1 MVARKVKPLIAG
13 AMVLCLFFPCLA
25 SAEQDSEETIKLEE
39 IVVSATKTEKDITET
54 PASISV
60 VDGQIIDDSPKMT
73 LDEIL
78 RFTPSI
84 QIIRGEGVATVHN
97 FTNIRGVGN
106 SRNLLYVDGVNMVES
121 MSGNTNL
128 SFLPTTGI
136 DKIEVLR
143 GPSSALYGGRG
154 MSGVINIMTRTPE
167 PGFHGSI
174 KPAWGNYD
182 YEKYQGALSYGSEPL
197 SISVDVSDIQT
208 DNYWARDTIIRRDYN
223 YRTGAYSYDY
233 DSDYEKE
240 GHAGWENW
248 NRDYEERA
256 LRGKVQLKPSDILN
270 LTLVGGIMN
279 NETGNGYTDRY
290 TDAGGNDVERYLE
303 KEKEYCGLTG
313 DVNLAGASTLA
324 FRLTYH
330 NPEYTNTSENMD
342 LSLSLDDPD
351 QLARGGRAPQFYRS
365 ETVQGSKDYEAELK
379 WSLPVSLKGFGEHLF
394 TVGGEYL
401 RSDIYW
407 SIEEEGTGRSL
418 TTPVDVTKDAWSVYL
433 QDEYSINDK
442 FTLTAGLRGDF
453 YDDFDDQLS
462 PKVSFLYKHSPSTQV
477 FISGGYAYNPPAY
490 SQKYGTD
497 WNMTAY
503 SIRTNNPD
511 LDAEKLRS
519 VELGI
524 RKSVA
529 DKLRCSLTGYYSKAK
544 DLIESIKE
552 RREVGEAGSG
562 VYMTYEYHANIDEAT
577 MKGIESEFTL
587 DLARH
592 HRISATLTCM
602 QAKNDET
609 DERLERSPTWLGSIA
624 YTYDRSFD
632 ICRFWTTLRGRG
644 QDDIYIGEYSV
655 EAPREVSGFFVCDL
669 SLGVDIGKHVS
680 LFANGTNLFDTDY
693 REFTYTRYQ
702 PGRVFLAGCEVKI

>member
-1 MVARKVKPLIAG
+1 MATRRTELWIVAFIVLCFAFPYLAG
-13 AMVLCLFFPCLA
+13 A
-25 SAEQDSEETIKLEE
+25 EQQNQKTIKLEE
-39 IVVSATKTEKDITET
+39 IVVSATKTEKEIKET
-54 PASISV
+54 PASISLI
-60 VDGQIIDDSPKMT
+60 DGAIIDDSPNMT
-73 LDEIL
+73 LDEAF
-78 RFTPSI
+78 RYTPSV
-84 QIIRGEGVATVHN
+84 QIVRGEGVATVHN
-97 FTNIRGVGN
+97 FTNIRGIGD

-128 SFLPTTGI
+128 SFLPTEGI
-136 DKIEVLR
+136 DRIEILR

-167 PGFHGSI
+167 SGFHGSV

-182 YEKYQGALSYGSEPL
+182 YQKYQGAASYGSEPL
-197 SISVDVSDIQT
+197 SIAVNVSDIKT
-208 DNYWARDTIIRRDYN
+208 DNYWARDTVIRRDYN

-233 DSDYEKE
+233 DSEYEKE
-240 GHAGWENW
+240 GHEGWENW
-248 NRDYEERA
+248 NRDYEEKA
-256 LRGKVQLKPSDILN
+256 LRGKIQVRPSDILN
-270 LTLVGGIMN
+270 LTFVGGIMN

-290 TDAGGNDVERYLE
+290 TDADGNDVEKYLE

-313 DVNLAGASTLA
+313 DVKLGGDSTLA

-330 NPEYTNTSENMD
+330 KPEYTSTGENMD

-365 ETVQGSKDYEAELK
+365 ETIQGSKDYEAELK
-379 WSLPVSLKGFGEHLF
+379 WSIPLSLKGLGEHLL
-394 TVGGEYL
+394 TVGSEYL

-407 SIEEEGTGRSL
+407 SIEEEGTGRAL
-418 TTPVDVTKDAWSVYL
+418 TTPVDLTKDAWSLYL
-433 QDEYSINDK
+433 QDEYSINEK

-462 PKVSFLYKHSPSTQV
+462 PKISLLYKHSPSTQV

-490 SQKYGTD
+490 SEKYGTD

-503 SIRTNNPD
+503 NIRTNNPD
-511 LDAEKLRS
+511 LDAEKLKS
-519 VELGI
+519 VELGV
-524 RKSVA
+524 RKSFA
-529 DKLRCSLTGYYSKAK
+529 DKLRCSLTGYYSKAD

-552 RREVGEAGSG
+552 RREIGGTGSG

-587 DLARH
+587 DLAEH
-592 HRISATLTCM
+592 HHVSATLTYM
-602 QAKNDET
+602 EATNDVT
-609 DERLERSPTWLGSIA
+609 GDRLERSPNWLGSIA

-632 ICRFWTTLRGRG
+632 RCRFWTTLRGRG

-655 EAPREVSGFFVCDL
+655 DEPKEVSGFFVMDA
-669 SLGVDIGKHVS
+669 SLGFDIGKHVS

-702 PGRVFLAGCEVKI
+702 PGRVFLVGCEFKI